1 MAVDASELLLPAR
14 YATEIKRSYVT
25 GECVVDDHASPP
37 CPHDVV
43 LPCCAPFCVPPATA
57 TATETGAAFF
67 AGDAVPSSTMSRKRA
82 RAEEQALVAA
92 AAHGKRRVLGG
103 HYNHHPAVVEHA
115 RAQVEKT
122 NSAAAAQQRRRHEA
136 ARVLTAAK
144 AEWVRAK
151 DEELARARWLAWALQ
166 ARLRAACAEAR
177 AWRAAAL
184 AGEAVAA
191 ALHADL
197 GHALRADADADADAD
212 VLVED
217 AGSCCYGDNDGG
229 GGGVDHGSA
238 ASPWGACRGCGERA
252 AAVLV
257 LPCRHLSACAPCAG
271 AAAACPACGSSK
283 VGSVA
288 VNLI

>member
-14 YATEIKRSYVT
+14 GRGAVDAADIKRRYVA
-25 GECVVDDHASPP
+25 GECVAVDDDLGSPP
-37 CPHDVV
+37 CPHPTV

-57 TATETGAAFF
+57 TETAATFF
-67 AGDAVPSSTMSRKRA
+67 SGDAVPSSMMSRKRA
-82 RAEEQALVAA
+82 RAEEQPLVAA
-92 AAHGKRRVLGG
+92 PAHAKR
-103 HYNHHPAVVEHA
+103 
-115 RAQVEKT
+115 RAQVEKM
-122 NSAAAAQQRRRHEA
+122 NNAAAAQQRRWHAA
-136 ARVLTAAK
+136 ARVLAAAK

-151 DEELARARWLAWALQ
+151 DEELARARWLAGALQ
-166 ARLRAACAEAR
+166 ERLRAACAEAR
-177 AWRAAAL
+177 AWRGAAL
-184 AGEAVAA
+184 AGEAAA
-191 ALHADL
+191 PALRADL
-197 GHALRADADADADAD
+197 GHALRAQADSASVRPTDVDAD

-217 AGSCCYGDNDGG
+217 VGSCCYGDND

-271 AAAACPACGSSK
+271 AAAACPACGSRK